1 MVQARWS
8 TDNARLTNFRR
19 FDKRPERLRRRRLAI
34 ISFGAMSAKQ
44 VMAGKKTLTFRKW
57 SRATV
62 RVGEVCDAARM
73 GYPPQKFGRIKVKAP
88 RRVRLKEIDDN
99 LAKRD
104 GARSSTETKAYWSKQ
119 GFRADDELWLMEFEL
134 VS

>member
-1 MVQARWS
+1 MQRGWATLPRSSAESRS
-8 TDNARLTNFRR
+8 TPL
-19 FDKRPERLRRRRLAI
+19 
-34 ISFGAMSAKQ
+34 
-44 VMAGKKTLTFRKW
+44 
-57 SRATV
+57 
-62 RVGEVCDAARM
+62 
-73 GYPPQKFGRIKVKAP
+73 